1 MTILKSFYWN
11 IALFWMENL
20 KLFGSSKQNKNCS
33 AILLN
38 RTSLLLF
45 LLLVLCISWISNVVL
60 FQKNVLLHIGECERN
75 RQGARSST
83 PYFDLGPRS
92 VTQAGIY
99 NYLCT
104 INNNFTNRSQKGKI
118 IVKQK
123 NSGNSGG
130 GGRHANTVTS
140 ADIKTAAFDE

>member
-1 MTILKSFYWN
+1 MVSFH
-11 IALFWMENL
+11 
-20 KLFGSSKQNKNCS
+20 KNV
-33 AILLN
+33 
-38 RTSLLLF
+38 SLLLG
-45 LLLVLCISWISNVVL
+45 
-60 FQKNVLLHIGECERN
+60 IGECERN

-118 IVKQK
+118 IVTEK
-123 NSGNSGG
+123 NSGSPGG
-130 GGRHANTVTS
+130 GGQDTNIVKSANT
-140 ADIKTAAFDE
+140 KTAAFDE